1 MTGRIEMHEDV
12 EYITLGEAAKLAPNR
27 PSTNSIWRWCRRGVL
42 ARGGQRVRLQHVR
55 IGGKIFTTADW
66 FHEFGR
72 RLAEADAAHF
82 DLDNGDA
89 FTPPPQP
96 RPRTDRRR
104 QAEIE
109 RAERELK
116 EAGV

>member
-1 MTGRIEMHEDV
+1 MHEDV

-27 PSTNSIWRWCRRGVL
+27 PSTNSIWRWCRKGVL
-42 ARGGQRVRLQHVR
+42 ARSGQRVRLQHVR

-72 RLAEADAAHF
+72 RLAEADATHF
-82 DLDNGDA
+82 DLDDSDA
-89 FTPPPQP
+89 FTPPLQP
-96 RPRTDRRR
+96 RTRTERRR
-104 QAEIE
+104 QADIQ